1 VKDTKLIDFWTGI
14 GVIALGIV
22 TIVLTEGM
30 QKVSQG
36 IGPGDYP
43 RVIAIG
49 LCALGAILAA
59 QSALKG
65 FPRPQGGILWNQI
78 GRVLVMV
85 LATFAYLQLMR
96 YLGFLLITPFFLAAT
111 IYLYGYR
118 KRKILIAVSIGVS
131 AAVYFIFYSV
141 FLVLLP
147 RFSLF

>member
-1 VKDTKLIDFWTGI
+1 MKETKLIDFWTGI
-14 GVIALGIV
+14 GIIALGIV
-22 TIVLTEGM
+22 TIILTESM
-30 QKVSQG
+30 QKVPQG

-49 LCALGAILAA
+49 LCVLGAVLAI
-59 QSALKG
+59 QSVSNG
-65 FPRPQGGILWNQI
+65 FPRPQGGIPWNQV
-78 GRVLVMV
+78 GRVSIMV
-85 LATFAYLQLMR
+85 LATFAYIQLMR

-118 KRKILIAVSIGVS
+118 KRKILVAVSIGVS